1 MVQAAHAVDAP
12 RAGLLQR
19 IGSLGSAGV
28 LVALATMATNLLS
41 AVVPVIT
48 PRLLPAGQVGEV
60 GALVAVGSVVAAV
73 GVGLQTALA
82 VRWARQ
88 DTVVRASRVS
98 FLTAGVAMGALL
110 VATPVLALVL
120 NLPAAQTV
128 LLALLTFPVVLASR
142 WLGELQGRQQ
152 YGRLA
157 AGVLVLGLGRYG
169 GMLIALLAGL
179 SVTAAVAVGALTAYL
194 GTAAIVRLAG
204 HSLTDIFSAGTGYL
218 RGELPRAGRHS
229 AVDPADTPI
238 HEREVLRA
246 GSATIAMLAIS
257 YADLLLAKA
266 VLPADAAGGYSVGGV
281 LTRGAVWAPAV
292 LTVVA
297 LPMFAQARRHA
308 VTITLACTALVGV
321 VLAGTSALFGS
332 LAVRL
337 AGGAAYGNLAGYAF
351 GFALVGA
358 LYAVAFVLVNA
369 EIAAG
374 TRRPALWLWVAVVGI
389 VVAAVVLRPST
400 VGGVLLLSV
409 CTAGATTAAVSLA
422 YVLRRRRHHAPAQEP
437 AAVSTSP
444 SGTA

>member
-1 MVQAAHAVDAP
+1 MAQAAHAVDSP

-19 IGSLGSAGV
+19 VGSLGSAGA
-28 LVALATMATNLLS
+28 LVAVATMTVNLLA
-41 AVVPVIT
+41 AVVPVFT
-48 PRLLPAGQVGEV
+48 PRLLPAAQVGEV
-60 GALVAVGSVVAAV
+60 GALLAVGAVVAAV

-88 DTVVRASRVS
+88 ETVERAGRVS
-98 FLTAGVAMGALL
+98 FLTAGVATGALL

-120 NLPAAQTV
+120 GLPAWQTI
-128 LLALLTFPVVLASR
+128 LLALLTFPVVLGSR

-157 AGVLVLGLGRYG
+157 VGIVLLGLGRYG
-169 GMLIALLAGL
+169 GMLTALLAGL
-179 SVTAAVAVGALTAYL
+179 GVTGSLAVGAVTAYL
-194 GTAAIVRLAG
+194 ATAAIIALSG
-204 HSLTDIFSAGTGYL
+204 HSLRDIFSVGTGYL
-218 RGELPRAGRHS
+218 RGERPLAGRHS
-229 AVDPADTPI
+229 AAAADAPI

-257 YADLLLAKA
+257 YVDLLLAKA

-308 VTITLACTALVGV
+308 VTITLASTALVGV
-321 VLAGTSALFGS
+321 VLAGASALFGS

-337 AGGAAYGNLAGYAF
+337 AGGASYGHLAGYAF

-358 LYAVAFVLVNA
+358 LYAVVFVLVNA

-374 TRRPALWLWVAVVGI
+374 TRRPAVWLWVAVAGI
-389 VVAAVVLRPST
+389 VVAGVVLRPST
-400 VGGVLLLSV
+400 VGGVLTLSV
-409 CTAGATTAAVSLA
+409 CTASATTVAVSLA
-422 YVLRRRRHHAPAQEP
+422 YVLRRRRHAATNEP
-437 AAVSTSP
+437 AAVSTSA